1 MNTASSI
8 STDRLHTV
16 WAILKYTYA
25 IVPIV
30 AGIDKFTHL
39 LTDWDKYLS
48 PVVADILPFSPH
60 TFMLIVGVIE
70 IIAGVL
76 VLLRPRIGGYVV
88 AAWLVGIAI
97 NLLMTGQY
105 FDIAVRDLVMAVGA
119 FCLAQLS
126 EGHHPEGGVGSR
138 SNYKTEQMLG

>member
-16 WAILKYTYA
+16 WALLKYTYA

-48 PVVADILPFSPH
+48 PVVADMLPFSPH

-76 VLLRPRIGGYVV
+76 VLLRPRIGGYIV
-88 AAWLVGIAI
+88 AAWLVGITI
-97 NLLMTGQY
+97 NLLTTGEY

-126 EGHHPEGGVGSR
+126 EAHHPDGGVGSR
-138 SNYKTEQMLG
+138 SNYNTGHVAG

>member
-1 MNTASSI
+1 MNTATNI

-16 WAILKYTYA
+16 WAVLKYTYA

-30 AGIDKFTHL
+30 AGLDKFTHL
-39 LTDWDKYLS
+39 LTNWDKYLS
-48 PVVADILPFSPH
+48 PIVAEIIPFSPH

-70 IIAGVL
+70 IMAGVL
-76 VLLRPRIGGYVV
+76 VLIRPRIGGYIV

-97 NLLMTGQY
+97 NLLTTGEY

-126 EGHHPEGGVGSR
+126 EADKPEGGIASR
-138 SNYKTEQMLG
+138 SNYGTEQMPG